1 MKRDEVEEF
10 LRRAAQRRAQAEEQQ
25 RRAQQAQG
33 RPVPMPPVPLQPT
46 PFPQPGQPPRRMPP
60 ARLVPAGQPQEAI
73 LLEPIEA
80 EVVTAELAGTDRIG
94 AAVARDFAASRQI
107 EHRTA
112 QLGER
117 VGLADDTLDAHLH
130 QAFDH
135 EIGRLRTSTAAPAA
149 ASPSAGTTP
158 GGSPAANSIL
168 QMFRSP
174 ENLRNTIILN
184 EIITRP
190 EDRW

>member
-1 MKRDEVEEF
+1 
-10 LRRAAQRRAQAEEQQ
+10 
-25 RRAQQAQG
+25 
-33 RPVPMPPVPLQPT
+33 
-46 PFPQPGQPPRRMPP
+46 MPP
-60 ARLVPAGQPQEAI
+60 ARLAPAAQPAI
-73 LLEPIEA
+73 PLEPIEA
-80 EVVTAELAGTDRIG
+80 EVVSAELAGTDRIG
-94 AAVARDFAASRQI
+94 TAVARDFAGTRQI
-107 EHRTA
+107 DQRTA

-135 EIGRLRTSTAAPAA
+135 EIGRLRTSTAGPAA
-149 ASPSAGTTP
+149 ASPSEGTTV

-174 ENLRNTIILN
+174 ENLRNAIILS
-184 EIITRP
+184 EILARP